1 MLVSILV
8 TGFPACADSI
18 PGRRVTVSGGIWG
31 VTAGEGGCSCHLL
44 DRGWGLSPL
53 QGPGQLCVRA
63 SPSQVPTGGG

>member
-31 VTAGEGGCSCHLL
+31 VTAGEGGALAISWTEVGGSAPYRAL
-44 DRGWGLSPL
+44 DSS
-53 QGPGQLCVRA
+53 A
-63 SPSQVPTGGG
+63 